1 MVEIQFNHPMRMIV
15 GYVRIK
21 GDMRN
26 KVRTENG
33 EL

>member
-1 MVEIQFNHPMRMIV
+1 MVAIQFNQPIKIIV
-15 GYVRIK
+15 GYVKIK
-21 GDMRN
+21 EDMRN